1 MEKENLLSVINI
13 TTLRGLMYNLT
24 DAIADARSG
33 LSFET
38 FFNAYNEDGSKNT
51 AFTSE
56 MMELWSQAKNADLTE
71 EQLTRVERTSTHFY
85 KWYYYYFPH
94 ASGKDR
100 KAVYDYLVYLCN
112 KFQFSVTAK
121 NNGC

>member
-38 FFNAYNEDGSKNT
+38 FFNAYNDR
-51 AFTSE
+51 
-56 MMELWSQAKNADLTE
+56 ELQLVWDL
-71 EQLTRVERTSTHFY
+71 LAAVEREV
-85 KWYYYYFPH
+85 K
-94 ASGKDR
+94 KR
-100 KAVYDYLVYLCN
+100 KENEV
-112 KFQFSVTAK
+112 KE
-121 NNGC
+121 